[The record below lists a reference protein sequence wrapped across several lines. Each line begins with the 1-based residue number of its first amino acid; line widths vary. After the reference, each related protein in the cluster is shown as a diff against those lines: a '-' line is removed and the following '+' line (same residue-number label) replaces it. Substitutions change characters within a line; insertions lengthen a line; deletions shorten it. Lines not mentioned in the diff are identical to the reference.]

1 MNPDLP
7 QFEEGVEGWTEI
19 TTAYDLAPVSFAIPV
34 AIQVWSG
41 SRRVLTTGI
50 ITSTEDQFA
59 VDSTDN
65 SKPLMSVIYFRD
77 AEPLRINW
85 GDVRAVLAMVAV
97 VTGEEEQHGEE
108 EAGVGD

>member
-1 MNPDLP
+1 M
-7 QFEEGVEGWTEI
+7 FT
-19 TTAYDLAPVSFAIPV
+19 
-34 AIQVWSG
+34 G

-59 VDSTDN
+59 PNSMDN
-65 SKPLMSVIYFRD
+65 DNPLMSVIYFRD

-85 GDVRAVLAMVAV
+85 GEVKAVLAMVAV

-108 EAGVGD
+108 ETGHRE